1 MEQDHLAES
10 LTDLFTNVSTM
21 IRGELQELINFG
33 RFVIPT
39 IGILRTIIAERS
51 YAALFIIS
59 QETNNVLELVE
70 KMNTRVA
77 EEYKGFGDVASGL
90 TIFVEQ
96 LKCKSGRFDEYVQQ
110 IDTIEQQVTEFEAV
124 ISMLDKYV
132 SLLES
137 KVQSAY
143 QIPPPFLRL
152 LCAWLASTICAI
164 LTFQDVLC
172 TQDRALNHNGYLL
185 QPTTGHIFA
194 YIDQTAAYHGNNPQH
209 HLRCPRNVKK
219 VIWGCQQAIV
229 ESSAT
234 IAVLRSQYIQTTG
247 LLSQP
252 FPLVLTHFLRIAR

>member
-1 MEQDHLAES
+1 MFLTVILLQCFHPHNNWIIHLS
-10 LTDLFTNVSTM
+10 SQLRNN
-21 IRGELQELINFG
+21 LQVENCFLKSDKCVIQKWSINDVTIYCKEKILEIFY
-33 RFVIPT
+33 FIVVIPT

-143 QIPPPFLRL
+143 QIPPPWVNSSFLSFCFHCITRKPVPWFSQTWVLYVIIHITRKCIYQPFYPKQENIWMVFFQLACSSYCSFLR
-152 LCAWLASTICAI
+152 
-164 LTFQDVLC
+164 
-172 TQDRALNHNGYLL
+172 
-185 QPTTGHIFA
+185 
-194 YIDQTAAYHGNNPQH
+194 
-209 HLRCPRNVKK
+209 
-219 VIWGCQQAIV
+219 
-229 ESSAT
+229 
-234 IAVLRSQYIQTTG
+234 
-247 LLSQP
+247 
-252 FPLVLTHFLRIAR
+252 